1 MVAPMIGQNMDLVTK
16 YVLEIL
22 VRGFEGDFVIIQN
35 LLVEGELV

>member
-1 MVAPMIGQNMDLVTK
+1 MVNPMSGQIMDLVTN
-16 YVLEIL
+16 YVLETL